1 MAKKKTVK
9 KIKSVSFLGT
19 KMPLNETLETKV
31 SMAKKTEPVEVVVR
45 QATTDE
51 SIVMLFQE
59 IDIINKRI
67 DAIVAAHDKCKSL
80 KGL

>member
-31 SMAKKTEPVEVVVR
+31 SMVEKKVRSAIKEVSPVDAVVECINQIAKT
-45 QATTDE
+45 
-51 SIVMLFQE
+51 
-59 IDIINKRI
+59 NKRI